1 MLKNIF
7 KSAKKLLKNP
17 LVQLGIGAF
26 LPGMLPASMGIL
38 RNPALVQA
46 GIGLLG
52 GDKPE
57 NVIRNLGITA
67 LLGGGS
73 NILQGGTF
81 GEGVKAQFAT
91 PTTITRNVGPQGR
104 YTETVQSKNP
114 IQKVIEEATKGTLGG
129 EAGTGEAAGEGG
141 GILDLIKSAPTKILE
156 AAIENPIKAAEAS
169 LLLTAFLE
177 GRNDPRLMDVNPNVI
192 LDRDR
197 FRQELEDSPFQ
208 NATGGIAGYNTGGEK
223 LTSIGINANTGEP
236 SGLVTGPGTGKSDS
250 IRFVSSEAKVPTDIS
265 NGEFI
270 ITKEATDKI
279 GPENLY
285 ALQTAFDKDAE
296 TFEEGQE
303 RMAMV

>member
-7 KSAKKLLKNP
+7 KSAKNLLKNP
-17 LVQLGIGAF
+17 VVQLGIGAL

-38 RNPALVQA
+38 RNPAILQA
-46 GIGLLG
+46 GIGALA
-52 GDKPE
+52 GDKPADIAR
-57 NVIRNLGITA
+57 NVGIQA
-67 LLGGGS
+67 LLGGFRGM
-73 NILQGGTF
+73 
-81 GEGVKAQFAT
+81 
-91 PTTITRNVGPQGR
+91 
-104 YTETVQSKNP
+104 
-114 IQKVIEEATKGTLGG
+114 
-129 EAGTGEAAGEGG
+129 GEGG
-141 GILDLIKSAPTKILE
+141 GGFTEGVKSTFMTPTGKIGQSLSE
-156 AAIENPIKAAEAS
+156 GNPYEMFGGVGGTGSSGIENLLKGASGKIIDAIIENPIRAAEAG
-169 LLLTAFLE
+169 LLLTALLE
-177 GRNDPRLMDVNPNVI
+177 GQDDPRLQDVNPNVI
-192 LDRDR
+192 LDRSR
-197 FRQELEDSPFQ
+197 FKQELEESPFQ
-208 NATGGIAGYNTGGEK
+208 NATGGIAGYEMGGEK
-223 LTSIGINANTGEP
+223 KTSIGINAKTGEP

>member
-7 KSAKKLLKNP
+7 KSAKKLLKSP
-17 LVQLGIGAF
+17 VGQIGIGLLA
-26 LPGMLPASMGIL
+26 PGFGF
-38 RNPALVQA
+38 NPAVA
-46 GIGLLG
+46 SGIAGLLG

-57 NVIRNLGITA
+57 NIARNLGITA
-67 LLGGGS
+67 LLGGATAGP
-73 NILQGGTF
+73 GKTF
-81 GEGVKAQFAT
+81 SEGVMDTFRT
-91 PTTITRNVGPQGR
+91 PTGKIGMSMKDAKNVEDLMSVP
-104 YTETVQSKNP
+104 
-114 IQKVIEEATKGTLGG
+114 GG
-129 EAGTGEAAGEGG
+129 FGG
-141 GILDLIKSAPTKILE
+141 GISDLITGAPGKILDFI
-156 AAIENPIKAAEAS
+156 IENPVKAAELG
-169 LLLTAFLE
+169 LLAAAFTQ
-177 GRNDPRLMDVNPNVI
+177 GQDDPRMIDVDATGI
-192 LDRDR
+192 SGIEDARR
-197 FRQELEDSPFQ
+197 SYKEELEKSKFQ
-208 NATGGIAGYNTGGEK
+208 NASGGIAGYEAGGEK
-223 LTSIGINANTGEP
+223 LTSIGINRNTGEP

>member
-7 KSAKKLLKNP
+7 KSAKQLLKSP
-17 LVQLGIGAF
+17 IGQ
-26 LPGMLPASMGIL
+26 I
-38 RNPALVQA
+38 
-46 GIGLLG
+46 GIGLLAPGFGFNPAVASGIAGLIG

-67 LLGGGS
+67 LLGGATAGPGKTFSQGVMETFKTPTLANFKGS
-73 NILQGGTF
+73 MANAPGGT
-81 GEGVKAQFAT
+81 G
-91 PTTITRNVGPQGR
+91 
-104 YTETVQSKNP
+104 SS
-114 IQKVIEEATKGTLGG
+114 
-129 EAGTGEAAGEGG
+129 G

-177 GRNDPRLMDVNPNVI
+177 GQNDPRLMDVDPNVI

-208 NATGGIAGYNTGGEK
+208 NATGGIAGYDAGGEK
-223 LTSIGINANTGEP
+223 MTSIGINAKTGEP

>member
-17 LVQLGIGAF
+17 VVQLGIGAL
-26 LPGMLPASMGIL
+26 LPGASFMQGLPAFL
-38 RNPALVQA
+38 RNPAVLQG
-46 GIGLLG
+46 GIGLLA

-57 NVIRNLGITA
+57 NVVRNLGIQA
-67 LLGGGS
+67 LLGGAESVMG
-73 NILQGGTF
+73 GGTF
-81 GEGVKAQFAT
+81 AEGATGRFKT
-91 PTTITRNVGPQGR
+91 PTGIKDLKDAANKARGTGSIVDD
-104 YTETVQSKNP
+104 
-114 IQKVIEEATKGTLGG
+114 IIEGATKLGG
-129 EAGTGEAAGEGG
+129 SLFFDKDGNFNTE
-141 GILDLIKSAPTKILE
+141 L
-156 AAIENPIKAAEAS
+156 AS
-169 LLLTAFLE
+169 LALGLYGASQDPSLQDV
-177 GRNDPRLMDVNPNVI
+177 DPRPFTNITGMTD
-192 LDRDR
+192 DYRKS
-197 FRQELEDSPFQ
+197 LEESRFQ
-208 NATGGIAGYNTGGEK
+208 NTGGIAGYVKGGEK
-223 LTSIGINANTGEP
+223 LTSIGINSLTGEP

>member
-7 KSAKKLLKNP
+7 KSAKKLLKSP
-17 LVQLGIGAF
+17 IGQ
-26 LPGMLPASMGIL
+26 I
-38 RNPALVQA
+38 
-46 GIGLLG
+46 GIGLLAPGFGFNPAVASGIAGLIG

-67 LLGGGS
+67 LLGGATAGPGKTFS
-73 NILQGGTF
+73 QGVMDTFKTPTGKIGQSLSEGNPYEMFGGVGGT
-81 GEGVKAQFAT
+81 G
-91 PTTITRNVGPQGR
+91 
-104 YTETVQSKNP
+104 SS
-114 IQKVIEEATKGTLGG
+114 
-129 EAGTGEAAGEGG
+129 G

-169 LLLTAFLE
+169 LLLTALLE
-177 GRNDPRLMDVNPNVI
+177 GQDDPRLMDVDPNVI
-192 LDRDR
+192 LDRSR
-197 FRQELEDSPFQ
+197 FKQELEESPFQ
-208 NATGGIAGYNTGGEK
+208 NATGGIAGYAIGGEK
-223 LTSIGINANTGEP
+223 KTSIGINPNTGEP

>member
-7 KSAKKLLKNP
+7 KSAKQLLKNP
-17 LVQLGIGAF
+17 VVQLGIGAL

-38 RNPALVQA
+38 RNPAILQA
-46 GIGLLG
+46 GIGALA
-52 GDKPE
+52 GDKPADIAR
-57 NVIRNLGITA
+57 NVGIQA
-67 LLGGGS
+67 LLGGFRGM
-73 NILQGGTF
+73 
-81 GEGVKAQFAT
+81 
-91 PTTITRNVGPQGR
+91 
-104 YTETVQSKNP
+104 
-114 IQKVIEEATKGTLGG
+114 
-129 EAGTGEAAGEGG
+129 GEGG
-141 GILDLIKSAPTKILE
+141 GGFTEGVKSTFMTPTGKIGQSLSE
-156 AAIENPIKAAEAS
+156 GNPYEMFGGVGGTGSSGIENLLKGASGKIIDAIIENPIRAAEAG
-169 LLLTAFLE
+169 LLLTALLQ
-177 GRNDPRLMDVNPNVI
+177 GQDDPRLQDVDPNVI
-192 LDRDR
+192 LDRSR
-197 FRQELEDSPFQ
+197 FKQELEQSPFQ
-208 NATGGIAGYNTGGEK
+208 NATGGIAGYEMGGEK
-223 LTSIGINANTGEP
+223 KTSIGINANTGEP

>member
-17 LVQLGIGAF
+17 IVQLGIGAL
-26 LPGMLPASMGIL
+26 LPGSSFVAGMAPGLAKTVLS
-38 RNPALVQA
+38 NPALLQG
-46 GIGLLG
+46 GIGLLA

-57 NVIRNLGITA
+57 NVARNIGIQA
-67 LLGGGS
+67 LLGGFRGMGE
-73 NILQGGTF
+73 GGPGFT
-81 GEGVKAQFAT
+81 EGVKSTFIT
-91 PTTITRNVGPQGR
+91 PTGKVGTSLSQ
-104 YTETVQSKNP
+104 TNP
-114 IQKVIEEATKGTLGG
+114 Y
-129 EAGTGEAAGEGG
+129 EAGTVGGTSSG
-141 GILDLIKSAPTKILE
+141 GIENLLKGASGKIID
-156 AAIENPIKAAEAS
+156 AIIENPIRAAEAG
-169 LLLTAFLE
+169 LLLTALLE
-177 GRNDPRLMDVNPNVI
+177 GQDDPRLMDVDPNVI
-192 LDRDR
+192 LDRSR
-197 FRQELEDSPFQ
+197 YEQELAESSFQ
-208 NATGGIAGYNTGGEK
+208 NATGGIAGYAMGGEK
-223 LTSIGINANTGEP
+223 KTSIGINANTGEP

>member
-17 LVQLGIGAF
+17 IVQLGIGAL

-38 RNPALVQA
+38 RNPAILQA
-46 GIGLLG
+46 GIGALA
-52 GDKPE
+52 GDKPADIAR
-57 NVIRNLGITA
+57 NVGIQA
-67 LLGGGS
+67 LLGGFRGM
-73 NILQGGTF
+73 
-81 GEGVKAQFAT
+81 
-91 PTTITRNVGPQGR
+91 
-104 YTETVQSKNP
+104 
-114 IQKVIEEATKGTLGG
+114 
-129 EAGTGEAAGEGG
+129 GEGG
-141 GILDLIKSAPTKILE
+141 GGFTEGVKSTFMTPTGKIGTSLSE
-156 AAIENPIKAAEAS
+156 TNPYEKGGPGGTPSGGIENLLKGASGKIIDAIIENPIRAAEAG
-169 LLLTAFLE
+169 LLLTALLQ
-177 GRNDPRLMDVNPNVI
+177 GQDDPRLQDVDPNVI
-192 LDRDR
+192 LDRSR
-197 FRQELEDSPFQ
+197 FKQELEESPFQ
-208 NATGGIAGYNTGGEK
+208 NATGGIAGYAIGGEK
-223 LTSIGINANTGEP
+223 KTSIGINPNTGEP

-296 TFEEGQE
+296 TFEDGQE

>member
-17 LVQLGIGAF
+17 VVQLGIGAL

-38 RNPALVQA
+38 RNPAILQA
-46 GIGLLG
+46 GIGALA
-52 GDKPE
+52 GDKPAD
-57 NVIRNLGITA
+57 IARNIGIQA
-67 LLGGGS
+67 LLGGFRGM
-73 NILQGGTF
+73 
-81 GEGVKAQFAT
+81 
-91 PTTITRNVGPQGR
+91 
-104 YTETVQSKNP
+104 
-114 IQKVIEEATKGTLGG
+114 
-129 EAGTGEAAGEGG
+129 GEGG
-141 GILDLIKSAPTKILE
+141 GGFSEGVKRTFRTPTNKIGE
-156 AAIENPIKAAEAS
+156 SVNVYETGTVGGTPSSGIENLLKGASGKIIDAIIEDPIRAAEAG
-169 LLLTAFLE
+169 LLLTALLE
-177 GRNDPRLMDVNPNVI
+177 GQDDPRLQDVNPNVI
-192 LDRDR
+192 LDRSR
-197 FRQELEDSPFQ
+197 FKQELEESPFQ
-208 NATGGIAGYNTGGEK
+208 NATGGIAGYKMGGEK
-223 LTSIGINANTGEP
+223 KTSIGINANTGEP

>member
-7 KSAKKLLKNP
+7 KSAKKLLKSP
-17 LVQLGIGAF
+17 IGQIGIGLLA
-26 LPGMLPASMGIL
+26 PGLNL
-38 RNPALVQA
+38 NPAVA
-46 GIGLLG
+46 SGIAGLLG

-57 NVIRNLGITA
+57 NIAKNLGITA
-67 LLGGGS
+67 LLGGVTAGPGKTFSQGVMDTFKTPNIANVTGS
-73 NILQGGTF
+73 LANAPGGT
-81 GEGVKAQFAT
+81 
-91 PTTITRNVGPQGR
+91 
-104 YTETVQSKNP
+104 
-114 IQKVIEEATKGTLGG
+114 
-129 EAGTGEAAGEGG
+129 GG
-141 GILDLIKSAPTKILE
+141 GISDLITGAPGKILDFI
-156 AAIENPIKAAEAS
+156 IENPVQAAELG
-169 LLLTAFLE
+169 LLAAAFTQ
-177 GRNDPRLMDVNPNVI
+177 GQDDPRMIDVDATGI
-192 LDRDR
+192 SGIEDARR
-197 FRQELEDSPFQ
+197 SYKEELEKSKFQ
-208 NATGGIAGYNTGGEK
+208 NASGGIAGYEAGGEK
-223 LTSIGINANTGEP
+223 LTSIGINRNTGGP